1 MEVSEALRKVDE
13 IFFEHKKTLDSM
25 GPIAQISNLSGLIT
39 KCYLMYDFP
48 EYWELV
54 QQEKYVDSNIPPV
67 LQTLDAIQ
75 DVVESEVFFM
85 LSEED
90 DIEEIS
96 VHLKKAKT
104 VNDLIYIAGLC

>member
-13 IFFEHKKTLDSM
+13 IFFEHKKTLDNI
-25 GPIAQISNLSGLIT
+25 GPVAQVSNLSKLIGQCHLIT
-39 KCYLMYDFP
+39 DFS

-54 QQEKYVDSNIPPV
+54 QQEKHVDSNVPAV
-67 LQTLDAIQ
+67 VQALDVIQ

-96 VHLKKAKT
+96 GPLKKAKT
-104 VNDLIYIAGLC
+104 VSDLIYIAGLC